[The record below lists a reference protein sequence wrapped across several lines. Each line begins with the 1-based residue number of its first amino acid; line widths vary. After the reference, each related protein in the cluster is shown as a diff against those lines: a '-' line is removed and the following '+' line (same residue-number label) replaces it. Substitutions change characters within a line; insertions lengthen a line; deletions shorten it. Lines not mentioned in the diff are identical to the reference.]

1 MSCEVM
7 SRYCRFAVQVEAL
20 QAHDERAFTRNP
32 SLKNVT
38 GHYFARGEYV
48 TRVSAW
54 LTESA

>member
-1 MSCEVM
+1 M